1 MVKDKDL
8 VLGDIEAEMIKSS
21 SFDELAPVH
30 VVDSS
35 DEQPSS
41 SSATEPPAK
50 KSKRVNSSASAYF
63 T

>member
-1 MVKDKDL
+1 VFWINADPRFKTDMVKDKDL
-8 VLGDIEAEMIKSS
+8 VLGDLEAEMIESS
-21 SFDELAPVH
+21 SLDELVPVH

-50 KSKRVNSSASAYF
+50 K
-63 T
+63 